1 MWNNVSNIQA
11 ILNEGMLRKEFG
23 DLDLIVF
30 AARDENYNGKYR
42 AAVMTFE
49 DVVAEIGK
57 VVGSRVY
64 SSNAQAI
71 AGGLVAGDLYST
83 STGSVRIVV

>member
-1 MWNNVSNIQA
+1 MWNNISNIQA
-11 ILNEGMLRKEFG
+11 ILNEGMLREKFN

-30 AARDENYNGKYR
+30 AARDESYNGKYR
-42 AAVMTFE
+42 AAVMTV
-49 DVVAEIGK
+49 DNVVAEIGK

-64 SSNAQAI
+64 SSNAAAI
-71 AGGLVAGDLYST
+71 AGGLVVGDLYST

>member
-1 MWNNVSNIQA
+1 MWSNISNIQA
-11 ILNEGMLRKEFG
+11 ILNEGMLREEFG
-23 DLDLIVF
+23 NLDLIVF
-30 AARDENYNGKYR
+30 AARDEKYDGKYR
-42 AAVMTFE
+42 AAVITFE

-64 SSNAQAI
+64 STNAQAI
-71 AGGLVAGDLYST
+71 AGGLVVGDLYTT